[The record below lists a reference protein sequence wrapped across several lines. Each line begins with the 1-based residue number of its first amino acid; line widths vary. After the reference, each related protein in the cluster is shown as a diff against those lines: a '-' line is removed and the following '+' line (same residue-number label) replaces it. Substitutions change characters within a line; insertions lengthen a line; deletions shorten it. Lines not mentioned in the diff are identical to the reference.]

1 MPLSKNQLM
10 FFYWREKYKEVDYI
24 LKKKS
29 RIVTIEVKSN
39 SETYNAGL
47 EEIRKKYH
55 PYATM
60 VVGEGGMKVEDFL
73 SINPVKLF
81 K

>member
-1 MPLSKNQLM
+1 M

-29 RIVTIEVKSN
+29 RIVTIKVKSN

-47 EEIRKKYH
+47 KEIRKMYH

>member
-1 MPLSKNQLM
+1 M
-10 FFYWREKYKEVDYI
+10 
-24 LKKKS
+24 
-29 RIVTIEVKSN
+29 IEVKSN

-47 EEIRKKYH
+47 EEIRKMYH